1 MPAASHRSGG
11 IVSAYAVDRRNR
23 VTGTDTFMVQRMAT
37 EQGPYALPD
46 LQAQVRIGDLRSD
59 TMVRRSGGVDN
70 AWFRA
75 VEIPGLFSD
84 KDWLTTL
91 LISFFVGVFG
101 IDRFYL
107 GYTGLGILK
116 LVTFGGCGVWAL
128 IDLILILMNKV
139 DDAKGRP
146 LRK

>member
-1 MPAASHRSGG
+1 M
-11 IVSAYAVDRRNR
+11 
-23 VTGTDTFMVQRMAT
+23 TGTDSFMVQRMG
-37 EQGPYALPD
+37 EEHGPYNLAE
-46 LQAQVRIGDLRSD
+46 LQAQIASGGMRSD
-59 TMVRRSGGVDN
+59 TMVRRTSAEA

-91 LISFFVGVFG
+91 LISFFVGFLG

-116 LVTFGGCGVWAL
+116 LVTLGGCGIWAI
-128 IDLILILMNKV
+128 IDFILILMNKV
-139 DDAKGRP
+139 TDAQGRP
-146 LRK
+146 LRR